1 MRARNCSR
9 IEREMKERLMGWN
22 KSKIDSELQLEGS
35 EKWYNRNTRQEHH
48 VKKKQDALV
57 GDGGSR
63 LD

>member
-1 MRARNCSR
+1 
-9 IEREMKERLMGWN
+9 MKERLMGWN